1 MSQTTAVLQYGSY
14 VALELKGQ
22 PDSNIFVN
30 WQLLVLIPKLVHHHL
45 LDIQARFQ
53 GWQPGAGE
61 WSITYIELCDPTT
74 PQVAVLH
81 TDPEEISQLVQ
92 AREPLWPS
100 VYEFE
105 LEYHCIQPLD
115 DTISLFAA
123 LQHVAYFRLTTDN
136 EDPVPATPPP
146 LAL

>member
-1 MSQTTAVLQYGSY
+1 MSTAAVLQYGSY

-22 PDSNIFVN
+22 PDANVFVH
-30 WQLLVLIPKLVHHHL
+30 WQLLVLIPTLVHRHL
-45 LDIQARFQ
+45 LETQARFQ

-92 AREPLWPS
+92 ARVPLWPS
-100 VYEFE
+100 VYEFD
-105 LEYHCIQPLD
+105 LGYHCTQPLD
-115 DTISLFAA
+115 DSLFPA
-123 LQHVAYFRLTTDN
+123 LQHVAYFRLTTGN
-136 EDPVPATPPP
+136 EDPVPATPPT
-146 LAL
+146 LVL